1 MKKSGFTL
9 VEIMIVVAIIALLTA
24 IAIPAF
30 LRYRQDSKHDLCL
43 SNLRVVKHAKE
54 IVAMRDNYTN
64 ATPMN
69 ATIITRCCNYIEG
82 GGTLYC
88 PSGPTNDA
96 ASYYTNTFQAMGTV
110 PTCPVFPAGST
121 GVPEPH
127 VLEK

>member
-30 LRYRQDSKHDLCL
+30 LRYRQDSKHDICL
-43 SNLRVVKHAKE
+43 SNLRVIKHAKE

-64 ATPMN
+64 GTPMS
-69 ATIITRCCNYIEG
+69 ATIITRCQNYIEG
-82 GGTLYC
+82 SPLAC
-88 PSGPTNDA
+88 PSGPTNT
-96 ASYYTNTFQAMGTV
+96 ASTYYTNTFQPMGTI
-110 PTCPVFPAGST
+110 PTCGVFPAGST

-127 VLEK
+127 VLER